1 MGPRQAVGVRRQD
14 PTSGRRR
21 AKPSALSQTRS
32 GPAAGEGM
40 VTGEASVDIQAP
52 DAAAAFI
59 KQKRLKML
67 RGSQKLKEI
76 SIPVLSMSKQTI
88 FK

>member
-1 MGPRQAVGVRRQD
+1 MDTQV
-14 PTSGRRR
+14 
-21 AKPSALSQTRS
+21 
-32 GPAAGEGM
+32 
-40 VTGEASVDIQAP
+40 P

-59 KQKRLKML
+59 KQKLLKTL